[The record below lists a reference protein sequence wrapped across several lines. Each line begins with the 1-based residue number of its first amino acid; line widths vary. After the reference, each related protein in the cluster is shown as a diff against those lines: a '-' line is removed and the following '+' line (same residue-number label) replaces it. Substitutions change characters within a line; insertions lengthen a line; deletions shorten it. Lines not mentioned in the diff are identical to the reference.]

1 MTLSVYDLQYQSK
14 NLQFTGVTVRLD
26 SAPNSS
32 SFPHMHL
39 KYRIRAEMVEEVE
52 EEREQQGVGEGE

>member
-1 MTLSVYDLQYQSK
+1 MTLLVYDLQYQSK
-14 NLQFTGVTVRLD
+14 NFQFTGVTVRLD

-39 KYRIRAEMVEEVE
+39 KYRIRAEMVEE
-52 EEREQQGVGEGE
+52 EREQ